1 MVTQTQSMIEEAA
14 AALRGVGALI
24 VGDKAAARYFDLT
37 SKGFVGSMVALL
49 AFTFVQGLLRFV
61 LYGPSG
67 GLVFSVLVAAGLYG
81 GIVLATLFFL
91 RLIGRTDAL
100 VPMLVVQNWVS
111 FFSNLVLTLAVLLNV
126 DALVILVGIVVIVI
140 SVNMLRLISR
150 FTVGQIFGYF
160 GFQFL
165 GLLAIGLVVMVFAP
179 PGALEMSQLSS
190 QL

>member
-1 MVTQTQSMIEEAA
+1 MVTQTQSMIEEAV

-37 SKGFVGSMVALL
+37 TKGFVGSMVALL
-49 AFTFVQGLLRFV
+49 VFTFVQSLLRFV

-67 GLVFSVLVAAGLYG
+67 GLVFSVLLAAGLYG
-81 GIVLATLFFL
+81 AIVVATLFFL

-140 SVNMLRLISR
+140 SINILRLISR
-150 FTVGQIFGYF
+150 FTIGQIFGYF

-165 GLLAIGLVVMVFAP
+165 ALLAIGLVVMVFAP
-179 PGALEMSQLSS
+179 PGSLEMNQLSS